1 MGFFMTDSSVK
12 LSTLKKGEWFTIS
25 NHDGEE
31 VQARKV
37 YIRDEYD
44 RSTKKYVCVSFDD
57 ISHSRQL
64 KGSTRVFINFIF

>member
-12 LSTLKKGEWFTIS
+12 LSSLKKGELFTLS

-31 VQARKV
+31 VQARHV

-57 ISHSRQL
+57 ISHSGLL